1 MKRKNYWLLFGIL
14 LLSLTSLSPSFD
26 LTHKVGGD
34 KPGNDPLPP
43 SQPPDQPKRIYGPI
57 KIGVQMEDRE
67 FRELVRLNAEMMKT
81 TGAKADIT
89 QLGDFGNDIESLIR
103 TLSLGEGPD
112 VLLID
117 SHWIKPLAMKGLLLP
132 MEASQA
138 VSPDSQLPGG
148 LLEPVQWNGFQWG
161 IPFDMDP
168 YVLAWKTDIAGEELP
183 GNRKG
188 WQSLKKKQDG
198 KPLFSLDPR
207 DPYAFA
213 AVIHTLGGNPEKPE
227 QELLDLLMN
236 PSAPAPWFTF
246 RENAMDLVWG
256 VEETSPVF
264 VAPLSAVRGEY
275 AAGYRVGMPSED
287 GGNRRP
293 VVRSRSFVITSQ
305 GESAVP
311 AMSWIAEMTSP
322 FRSEQWT
329 KASGMLSAAPV
340 SVTEDPWRSKEG
352 VSDAVERLR
361 QELGRKP
368 AAVLQFGEENG
379 FAEYRRSAEQLLDGV
394 LSVEDYRKQY
404 AESKVE

>member
-1 MKRKNYWLLFGIL
+1 MLFGIL

-26 LTHKVGGD
+26 LTHKAGGD

-67 FRELVRLNAEMMKT
+67 FQELVRLNMDMIKT
-81 TGAKADIT
+81 SGARADIT
-89 QLGDFGNDIESLIR
+89 QLDDFGDDIESLIR
-103 TLSLGEGPD
+103 ILSLGEGPD

-138 VSPDSQLPGG
+138 VAPDSQLPAG

-168 YVLAWKTDIAGEELP
+168 YVLAWKTDIAGEQLP
-183 GNRKG
+183 ENRKG

-227 QELLDLLMN
+227 QEVLDLLIN
-236 PSAPAPWFTF
+236 PAAPAPWFTF
-246 RENAMDLVWG
+246 RESSLDLVWG
-256 VEETSPVF
+256 REDASPVI

-275 AAGYRVGMPSED
+275 AAGYRVGMPPED
-287 GGNRRP
+287 GGNGRT
-293 VVRSRSFVITSQ
+293 VVRSRSFVVTAQRDSV
-305 GESAVP
+305 VP
-311 AMSWIAEMTSP
+311 AMSWISEITSP
-322 FRSEQWT
+322 SRSEKWT
-329 KASGMLSAAPV
+329 KASGMLSAVPV
-340 SVTEDPWRSKEG
+340 SVAEDPWRSKEG
-352 VSDAVERLR
+352 VSGAVERLR
-361 QELGRKP
+361 QDLGRKP
-368 AAVLQFGEENG
+368 AAVLQFGQENG
-379 FAEYRRSAEQLLDGV
+379 FAEYGRSAEQLLGGV
-394 LSVEDYRKQY
+394 LTVDDYRKQY
-404 AESKVE
+404 TDNETE